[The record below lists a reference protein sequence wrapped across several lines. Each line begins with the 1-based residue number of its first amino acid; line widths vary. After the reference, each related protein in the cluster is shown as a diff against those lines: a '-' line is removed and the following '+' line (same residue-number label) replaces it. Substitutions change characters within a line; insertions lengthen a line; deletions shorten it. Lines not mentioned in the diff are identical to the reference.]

1 MNLHLRCIMPFVLC
15 LCHSFGVQAQGVSA
29 QVSSKK
35 VQVGVA
41 FEYAVVITVN
51 ATNFVPPNLK
61 DFDVVSGPNQSSSV
75 QYVNGVMSQ
84 QLTISYGL
92 VAKKEGKFT
101 IGASSIMA
109 SGQKLETAP
118 ISIEAVKGAVSNA
131 SASDEDQK
139 HSNKVS
145 GSDLFIRTATSKNKC
160 FLGEQITITQKVYSR
175 LQIIGFQ
182 KFAQPT
188 YDGFYSQ
195 AQESTS
201 KGQLAT
207 ENIDGIN
214 YYTYELFRTV
224 GIANKSGKISL
235 SPVEGDVVVRKQS
248 QAKPRN
254 VFEQF
259 FGGASYEDIP
269 VSVKSRALTI
279 EVMPLPEKNKPQ
291 GFNGAVGEFN
301 CKVQVNR
308 NELKA
313 NEAFNLKMTLTGKGN
328 IKLLDAPKLNLPESF
343 ESYEPKITEGTGS
356 KTFDYLII
364 PRSEG
369 EYVINGIDF
378 SYFNLNTKNYVTI
391 PTSDI
396 KIKVLPPEASA
407 QGTQIYTPQNQVK
420 ETENDIRYIKKGNF
434 TLQKTE
440 LEFFNSGL
448 HVLLLLICIFS
459 LGFAIFMRRNYIKSN
474 SNVVLVKERKAAKVA
489 KKQLQIAEQLM
500 IQNNKDGFYTEVL
513 LALNNYVGN
522 KLNLPVAD
530 LSREQIQTSLTKR
543 KVQTSL
549 IEKLLDTIQKSEFA
563 KYAPGA
569 VSGDLNSVY
578 KDTAQLI
585 TELEEQLNKKSHEK
599 VA

>member
-1 MNLHLRCIMPFVLC
+1 MNHHLRGIVFFVLS
-15 LCHSFGVQAQGVSA
+15 LFHSFGLNAQGVSA

-131 SASDEDQK
+131 GATNEDQK

-224 GIANKSGKISL
+224 GIANKSGKINL

-269 VSVKSRALTI
+269 VSVKSRPLNI

-291 GFNGAVGEFN
+291 SFNGAVGEFN
-301 CKVQVNR
+301 CKVLVNR

-313 NEAFNLKMTLTGKGN
+313 NEAFNLKMTITGKGN

-369 EYVINGIDF
+369 EYTINGIDF

-391 PTSDI
+391 PASDI
-396 KIKVLPPEASA
+396 KVNVLPPDAST
-407 QGTQIYTPQNQVK
+407 QGTQIYAPQNQVK
-420 ETENDIRYIKKGNF
+420 ETENDIRYIKKGDF

-440 LEFFNSGL
+440 VEFFNSGL
-448 HVLLLLICIFS
+448 HVLLLLVSIFS

-474 SNVVLVKERKAAKVA
+474 SNLVLVKERKAAKVA

-500 IQNNKDGFYTEVL
+500 TQNNKDGFYTEVL

-522 KLNLPVAD
+522 KLHLPVAD
-530 LSREQIQTSLTKR
+530 LSREQIQASLLKR
-543 KVQTSL
+543 KVHASL

-569 VSGDLNSVY
+569 VSGDLKSVY
-578 KDTAQLI
+578 QDTANLI
-585 TELEEQLNKKSHEK
+585 TDLEEQLNKKSHEK